1 MATESFL
8 CTDCGITFTAKKNLT
23 RHIVLVHAKTQ
34 VTCEKCGKHFTRE
47 DNLKRHLVRCNPKN
61 SDTLTCEKCQKKF
74 SSKSNLNKHMKTHAT
89 PLLWMKEL
97 IMSWMSWRSSSS
109 VSRTRQKNIFL
120 WSNHIRIAKK
130 LIRTSQRQ
138 GIHSPSSLRENCNV
152 ICMTISKLK

>member
-1 MATESFL
+1 MGTESFL

-74 SSKSNLNKHMKTHAT
+74 SSKSNLNKQVKKQKKTRKKQ
-89 PLLWMKEL
+89 LKLWNHLEDF
-97 IMSWMSWRSSSS
+97 S
-109 VSRTRQKNIFL
+109 QNI
-120 WSNHIRIAKK
+120 S
-130 LIRTSQRQ
+130 T
-138 GIHSPSSLRENCNV
+138 E
-152 ICMTISKLK
+152 T

>member
-89 PLLWMKEL
+89 PLLITL
-97 IMSWMSWRSSSS
+97 
-109 VSRTRQKNIFL
+109 NIIK
-120 WSNHIRIAKK
+120 S
-130 LIRTSQRQ
+130 
-138 GIHSPSSLRENCNV
+138 
-152 ICMTISKLK
+152 MTLC